1 MISPAQPN
9 TLSPRDPEL
18 PHLSLRKLGLQRKGK
33 WVFRNLS
40 LEIPRGKFIAV
51 VGPSGVG
58 KSSLLSV
65 LAGMLEP
72 NEGEVTYCCCNA
84 CFHKPHEFQN
94 NVGMIFQNFRL
105 AFNSSL
111 LTNVLCGR
119 LGRYPWWKT
128 LFGFPRRDRE
138 QAFELIHD
146 LGLASYTHQW
156 VATTSGGE
164 QQRTAVARAIFQE
177 PEILLADEPISN
189 LDAYFAGRVLGL
201 LRQEANL
208 NNRTVICVLHSV
220 EHVDRFAD
228 FVLSLDPNNPEGWR
242 IREITR

>member
-1 MISPAQPN
+1 MISQALPQKP
-9 TLSPRDPEL
+9 SPEALQL
-18 PHLSLRKLGLQRKGK
+18 PHLSLKKLGLQRKGK
-33 WVFRNLS
+33 WVFRNLN
-40 LEIPRGKFIAV
+40 LDVPRGKFIAV

-58 KSSLLSV
+58 KTSLLSV

-72 NEGEVTYCCCNA
+72 DEGEVTYCCCNA
-84 CFHKPHEFQN
+84 CFHKPHEFQH

-128 LFGFPRRDRE
+128 LFGFPRRDRDR
-138 QAFELIHD
+138 AFELIHD

-164 QQRTAVARAIFQE
+164 QQRAAVARAIFQE

-201 LRQEANL
+201 LRQEANHHD
-208 NNRTVICVLHSV
+208 RTVICVLHSV
-220 EHVDRFAD
+220 EHVNRFAD

-242 IREITR
+242 MREIVR

>member
-1 MISPAQPN
+1 MPSEPSTLNPAPDAQHA
-9 TLSPRDPEL
+9 
-18 PHLSLRKLGLQRKGK
+18 PHLSLCDLGLKRKGR
-33 WVFRNLS
+33 WVFRHLN
-40 LEIPRGKFIAV
+40 LEIPRGKFITV

-65 LAGMLEP
+65 LAGMLQP
-72 NEGEVTYCCCNA
+72 DEGEVTYCCCNA
-84 CFHKPHEFQN
+84 CYHKPQEFQN
-94 NVGMIFQNFRL
+94 RVGMVFQNFRL
-105 AFNSSL
+105 THNSSL

-119 LGRYPWWKT
+119 LGRYPWWRT
-128 LFGFPRRDRE
+128 LFGFPRKDKER
-138 QAFELIHD
+138 AFELIHD
-146 LGLASYTHQW
+146 LGLAAYTHQW

-201 LRQEANL
+201 LRHEANV
-208 NNRTVICVLHSV
+208 NKRTVICVLHSV

-242 IREITR
+242 MREISR